1 MHVSA
6 LTWIITVVVLLAVLV
21 VDAMIL
27 GRRPHVPT
35 TRESATAVGLYVLL
49 AIIFGVGLHFVAG
62 PAPAG
67 EFFAGWLT
75 EYSLS
80 IDNLFIFLLIM
91 RRMQVPRESQQF
103 GLLVGIMLALVFRG
117 VFIALGAALIANL
130 AWVFVLFGGWLL
142 YTAFDLVRD
151 YLHRDGPEENEA
163 GAATEGAL
171 LRWMKHT
178 VPTTGEFAGD
188 RLVTR
193 SEGKIVATSLFFV
206 VVALGTTDVMFAL
219 DSIPAIYGLTAEP
232 YIVFTA
238 NVFALMG
245 LRQLYFLLGDLLKRL
260 VYLPL
265 GLAVLLTFI
274 GVKLVL
280 HAAHHYGWDAALG
293 FNGEISTPTSL
304 AVIVLTLL
312 ITALASILKS
322 RRTSAQPAGE
332 HTLAGQATVAVEAS
346 GARGTSSTSS
356 EPIHSQMADVDPRPE
371 MTSIGH
377 PSEMANTSKTV
388 PETPAEGR
396 ESPAARPQ

>member
-1 MHVSA
+1 MHVSPLA
-6 LTWIITVVVLLAVLV
+6 WIITVIVLVAVLV
-21 VDAMIL
+21 VDAVIL
-27 GRRPHVPT
+27 GRRPHVPS
-35 TRESATAVGLYVLL
+35 TRESATAVALYVLL
-49 AIIFGVGLHFVAG
+49 AIIFGVGLHFLAG

-91 RRMQVPRESQQF
+91 RRMQVPRKSQQF

-117 VFIALGAALIANL
+117 IFIALGAALIANL
-130 AWVFVLFGGWLL
+130 AWVFVLFGAWLL

-151 YLHRDGPEENEA
+151 YLHRDGAEENEA

-171 LRWMKHT
+171 LRWVKQR
-178 VPTTGEFAGD
+178 VRTTGEFAGD
-188 RLVTR
+188 RLFIR
-193 SEGKIVATSLFFV
+193 SEGKVMATSLFFV

-293 FNGEISTPTSL
+293 FNGEISTVTSL
-304 AVIVLTLL
+304 VVIVLTLSV
-312 ITALASILKS
+312 TAVASILKS
-322 RRTSAQPAGE
+322 RRTSVGSDADSPLDAAGS
-332 HTLAGQATVAVEAS
+332 VAVEAS
-346 GARGTSSTSS
+346 GAVGSSPTSPT
-356 EPIHSQMADVDPRPE
+356 PIHSQMADIGQADP
-371 MTSIGH
+371 
-377 PSEMANTSKTV
+377 
-388 PETPAEGR
+388 PA
-396 ESPAARPQ
+396 SPGAASDSV